1 MRGWASPQKA
11 RGTGHPQCGCARGLK
26 RQATR
31 PCCVTILRGVSAMPK
46 TQPYTTTL
54 YSRELKWSG
63 TEKLI
68 ARKAFDLALKRE
80 FNELLRQTKQRIAK
94 AKEPA
99 DLWELEDFLSQRHR
113 EMA

>member
-1 MRGWASPQKA
+1 
-11 RGTGHPQCGCARGLK
+11 
-26 RQATR
+26 
-31 PCCVTILRGVSAMPK
+31 MPK

-80 FNELLRQTKQRIAK
+80 FNDLLRQTKQRIAK
-94 AKEPA
+94 AKESA
-99 DLWELEDFLSQRHR
+99 DLWELENFLFQRHR
-113 EMA
+113 EIAVQFDFRYSVLPFVFADLIRKGRLSKEDLRGLDDDKLDSSRF